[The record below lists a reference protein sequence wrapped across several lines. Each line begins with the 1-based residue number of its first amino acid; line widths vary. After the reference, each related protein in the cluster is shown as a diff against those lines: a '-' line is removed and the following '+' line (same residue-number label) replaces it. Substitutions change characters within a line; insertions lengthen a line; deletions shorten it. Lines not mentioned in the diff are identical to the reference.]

1 MLIGKEVTHEY
12 RGRGTVV
19 AQESGVITVPLWR
32 ADYDLD
38 FPYPGEF
45 THMLKLRQYDPEAQA
60 AIDADIRQDRLE
72 RAEAYRRR
80 RSNPM
85 HELAEAFDN
94 LLVFAEPGGRCALF
108 GHGRLFLC
116 EAGWRRFPDL

>member
-19 AQESGVITVPLWR
+19 AQESGVITVR
-32 ADYDLD
+32 FGADYDLD

-80 RSNPM
+80 KEQP
-85 HELAEAFDN
+85 HA
-94 LLVFAEPGGRCALF
+94 
-108 GHGRLFLC
+108 
-116 EAGWRRFPDL
+116 

>member
-19 AQESGVITVPLWR
+19 ALDAGKITVR
-32 ADYDLD
+32 FGTDYDLD

-45 THMLKLRQYDPEAQA
+45 TRMLRLREYDPEAQMQ
-60 AIDADIRQDRLE
+60 IDEDIRQDRLS

-80 RSNPM
+80 M
-85 HELAEAFDN
+85 KEDA
-94 LLVFAEPGGRCALF
+94 
-108 GHGRLFLC
+108 HG
-116 EAGWRRFPDL
+116 

>member
-19 AQESGVITVPLWR
+19 AQEAGYITVR
-32 ADYDLD
+32 FGADYDLD

-60 AIDADIRQDRLE
+60 AIDADLRRDRLE

-80 RSNPM
+80 KEQC
-85 HELAEAFDN
+85 HA
-94 LLVFAEPGGRCALF
+94 
-108 GHGRLFLC
+108 
-116 EAGWRRFPDL
+116 